1 MKQIFPSQSRPNV
14 HFAELHMTTRKCLP
28 TTEKRNP
35 RSTHIDTLSTQEMVD
50 LINAEDRAVPQA
62 VGSQRKRIAAAID
75 LIVDRFRRGGR
86 LFYVGAGTSGR
97 LGVLD
102 ASECPPTFG
111 VQPTLVQGIIAGG
124 RRALVRSIEGAE
136 DHGDDGAKA
145 IDRKRVSPKDV
156 VVGLAACGMTPFV
169 RGALQRARQIGAAT
183 VFVTCAPEA
192 VKSLAADII
201 INPVVGPEVITGSTR
216 MKAGTATKLVLN
228 MLTTATMVKLGKVHG
243 NLMVDLR
250 AVNNKLRDRSV
261 RIVMELTH
269 LSRRQAQ
276 ALLQRAEGKVK
287 PAIVMH
293 FRKVDLPDAL
303 RILDECDQFLRRAI
317 AT

>member
-1 MKQIFPSQSRPNV
+1 
-14 HFAELHMTTRKCLP
+14 MTTRKCLP

-35 RSTHIDTLSTQEMVD
+35 RSANIDTRSTLEIVD
-50 LINAEDRAVPQA
+50 LINSEDRTVPQA
-62 VGSQRKRIAAAID
+62 VGTQREQIAAAID
-75 LIVDRFRRGGR
+75 VIVACFRKGGH

-111 VQPTLVQGIIAGG
+111 VRPTLVQGIIAGG

-136 DHGDDGAKA
+136 DHAEDGARAVDK
-145 IDRKRVSPKDV
+145 KRVNPKDV
-156 VVGLAACGMTPFV
+156 VVGLAACGLTPFV
-169 RGALQRARQIGAAT
+169 RGALDRARQIGAAT
-183 VFVTCAPEA
+183 IFVTCAPEA
-192 VKSLAADII
+192 VSSLNADII

-228 MLTTATMVKLGKVHG
+228 LLTTTAMIKLGKVHG

-269 LSRRQAQ
+269 LSRPRAQ
-276 ALLQRAEGKVK
+276 ALLQRAEGQLKA
-287 PAIVMH
+287 AIVMH
-293 FRKVDLPDAL
+293 FRRVGLPGAL
-303 RILDECDQFLRRAI
+303 RILDGCGQSLRQAI
-317 AT
+317 VLRPD